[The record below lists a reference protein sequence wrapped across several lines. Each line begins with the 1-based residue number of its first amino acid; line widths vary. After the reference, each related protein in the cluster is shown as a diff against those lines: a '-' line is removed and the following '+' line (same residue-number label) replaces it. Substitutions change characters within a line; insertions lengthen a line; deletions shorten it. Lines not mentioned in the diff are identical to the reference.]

1 MSTVL
6 VYGDSNSFGT
16 PPLEQLGED
25 RRFTKA
31 ERWPAVMADHLGS
44 DVDVTSEALPG
55 RTTVHDDVIE
65 GGARNGLTV
74 LPAVLHSHKPLDL
87 VVLMLGTN
95 DLKSRFS
102 VTAWEIARSL
112 ERLVGEVRTALPQ
125 AKICVIA
132 PADVK
137 EIGTLAEV
145 FVGAEVK
152 QVGLSKC
159 ISDMC
164 ERNNAHFLNAND
176 HVTVSEID
184 GVHWDP
190 DQHVN
195 FGQVMADIVRG
206 LLREKS

>member
-1 MSTVL
+1 MSTIL

-25 RRFTKA
+25 RRFSKS
-31 ERWPAVMADHLGS
+31 ERWPAVMADHLGR
-44 DVDVTSEALPG
+44 DVDVIAEALPG

-65 GGARNGLTV
+65 GGARNGLAV
-74 LPAVLHSHKPLDL
+74 LPAILHSHKPLDL

-102 VTAWEIARSL
+102 VTAWEISRSL
-112 ERLVGEVRTALPQ
+112 ERLVVDVRAAQPV
-125 AKICVIA
+125 AEICVIA
-132 PADVK
+132 PAYVK
-137 EIGTLAEV
+137 ETGTLAEV
-145 FVGAEVK
+145 FVGAEAK
-152 QVGLSKC
+152 QTGLSKC
-159 ISDMC
+159 ISQMC
-164 ERNNAHFLNAND
+164 ERNHAHFLNAND

-206 LLREKS
+206 ILREKS